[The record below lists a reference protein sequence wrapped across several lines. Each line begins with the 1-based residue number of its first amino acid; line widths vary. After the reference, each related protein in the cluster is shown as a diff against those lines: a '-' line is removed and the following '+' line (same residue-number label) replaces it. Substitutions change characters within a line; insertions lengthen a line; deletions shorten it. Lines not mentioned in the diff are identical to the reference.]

1 MEDKKRFSYF
11 RTSYENE
18 VIEHLEKWRNNGWN
32 INNFFINI
40 THGPGGFRVFYDTKL
55 DENPGLNN

>member
-11 RTSYENE
+11 RTSDENE

-40 THGPGGFRVFYDTKL
+40 THGPGGFRVFYDIKL

>member
-11 RTSYENE
+11 RTSDEDE
-18 VIEHLEKWRNNGWN
+18 VIEHLQKWHNNGWN
-32 INNFFINI
+32 INKYFINI

-55 DENPGLNN
+55 DEKSVLNN